1 VLSQLFFA
9 CKKDEVGVTP
19 TQPTTVSQPGYFVV
33 SPQSSATNGRLSGPT
48 FNTEFDLG
56 ILRSSKEFLFMISNG
71 GDEPIFDVT
80 LTSDNTPFEIS
91 PKTIKTIS
99 GKNQTAVMPLLTV
112 GITHGRQLNGTAAAP
127 VLNKGYN
134 KATIRLSGKTISNK
148 DTVEIT
154 GEFSVTIEAKVFSVT
169 FFNGNQEPAFDEQ
182 LTYNVSVSKG
192 VKMVNTG
199 NVTIHST
206 LSYDGYKDVYG
217 VGTYWVEIKNE
228 FDLEP
233 GQEKDI
239 TNMIAPVK
247 YGLDG
252 SKIYPHTWV
261 LINDEGVAKAT
272 PGISSMD
279 PKFVLFHLESMD

>member
-1 VLSQLFFA
+1 
-9 CKKDEVGVTP
+9 
-19 TQPTTVSQPGYFVV
+19 
-33 SPQSSATNGRLSGPT
+33 
-48 FNTEFDLG
+48 
-56 ILRSSKEFLFMISNG
+56 MISNG

-91 PKTIKTIS
+91 PKTIKSIS